1 MGGVCGITAYITDP
15 TVIDMHKAILAGDL
29 LMGKDEWAS
38 NFIEFYRKVK

>member
-1 MGGVCGITAYITDP
+1 
-15 TVIDMHKAILAGDL
+15 LAGDL